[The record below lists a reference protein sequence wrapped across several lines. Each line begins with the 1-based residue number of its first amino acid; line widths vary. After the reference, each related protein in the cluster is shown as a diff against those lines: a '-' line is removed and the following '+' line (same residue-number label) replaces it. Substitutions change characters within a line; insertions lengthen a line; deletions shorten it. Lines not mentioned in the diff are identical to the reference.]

1 MRRAS
6 LTAVELDLLM
16 AEFDKIEHDIVN
28 LSSILEL
35 AYGPAWSGGG
45 LRLAQVV
52 RALKV
57 KVEDHGY
64 DQLSSDDRAAFQN
77 AQLRRPSIPRAR
89 SALEMTVRKRSGL
102 HPRSRL
108 IDL

>member
-1 MRRAS
+1 MHRVS

-28 LSSILEL
+28 LSNVLGL
-35 AYGPAWSGGG
+35 AYGSAWSGRG

-64 DQLSSDDRAAFQN
+64 DQLCSDDRAAFQN
-77 AQLRRPSIPRAR
+77 AQLGRPCIPRAA
-89 SALEMTVRKRSGL
+89 SALEMTVRERSGL
-102 HPRSRL
+102 HPRSG
-108 IDL
+108 

>member
-1 MRRAS
+1 
-6 LTAVELDLLM
+6 M
-16 AEFDKIEHDIVN
+16 AEFDKVEHDIVN
-28 LSSILEL
+28 LSSILGL

-77 AQLRRPSIPRAR
+77 AQLRRPFTPRAP
-89 SALEMTVRKRSGL
+89 SALEMTVIARAVSTRDDSQKAERTV